1 MPELTN
7 LKNLRVIL
15 IDDDEFI
22 LQQTRLIL
30 GQLDITQIIGCTDG
44 AQAMQLFDSG
54 EQYDLALIDL
64 NMPVMDGIEVLRNL
78 AQREF
83 CGAIILFSGED
94 ARILR
99 TAQNLAS
106 AHKLNVLGA
115 LHKPICVES
124 IQAILS
130 QNRSVTS
137 DYNRQH
143 ESLQY
148 YDELSIAL
156 KENEILPYFQPQVKI
171 SDRSITSVEVLARW
185 NHPQFGLIP
194 PSVFIPVAE
203 EHGIIDLL
211 TQKIL
216 AQALAYFSQWRSAGY
231 RFTMSVNLSADS
243 LDVMDL
249 PEKIADMVGEYNV
262 PCDCLV
268 LELTEGRVVHSQTK
282 SLDVLTRLRLKG
294 FGLSIDDFGTHYST
308 MSQLNNIPFTELKV
322 DRAFVHNSAS
332 DATAN
337 AILNAS
343 VQLAKNLNM
352 TTIAEGVET
361 EQDWEQV
368 ARSGCDLVQGYLV
381 AKPMPA
387 DEFTLWI
394 AQHRS

>member
-7 LKNLRVIL
+7 LKNLRVII

-22 LQQTRLIL
+22 LQQTRIIL
-30 GQLDITQIIGCTDG
+30 GQLDITQITGCTDG
-44 AQAMQLFDSG
+44 SQAMQLIDGG

-83 CGAIILFSGED
+83 SGAILLFSGED

-124 IQAILS
+124 IQSILN
-130 QNRSVTS
+130 QNRSVSS
-137 DYNRQH
+137 DQNKHH

-156 KENEILPYFQPQVKI
+156 EQKEIVPYFQPQVKI

-185 NHPQFGLIP
+185 EHPQSGLIP
-194 PSVFIPVAE
+194 PSIFIPVAE

-211 TQKIL
+211 TQTIL
-216 AQALAYFSQWRSAGY
+216 DQALASFSQWLKDGY

-249 PEKIADMVGEYNV
+249 PEKIAQMVADYHV
-262 PCDCLV
+262 PCECLV
-268 LELTEGRVVHSQTK
+268 LELTEGRIVHSQTK

-352 TTIAEGVET
+352 TTVAEGVET
-361 EQDWEQV
+361 EQDWDQV
-368 ARSGCDLVQGYLV
+368 AKSGCDLVQGYLI

-387 DEFTLWI
+387 DEFSRWI
-394 AQHRS
+394 AQHH